1 MSNIPPEFRYP
12 HRRTLRR
19 FLRWLSRLTLNTL
32 TQFEVHGLENV
43 PESGPFI
50 VVGNHFNYADPVPVI
65 AALPFP
71 LEFFAGTQRPSAPAL
86 AKLIPEIWK
95 IYPVVRGT
103 SSRYALKAAEYVMQQ
118 NGVLGIFP
126 EGGAWAQVL
135 RPARPGTAYVATRTG
150 VPILPVGIH
159 GMPDIFPALRRGER
173 TKLTLRFGRPFGPFN
188 VNGRGRD
195 RREQLDEI
203 GHEIMRQIA
212 ALIPPEKHGVYS
224 TDPFIR
230 AEAEKVA
237 AFPWDPTSEF

>member
-12 HRRTLRR
+12 HRPQARR
-19 FLRWLSRLTLNTL
+19 FYRWLARVVLKTL
-32 TQFEVHGLENV
+32 THFEVIGEENI
-43 PESGPFI
+43 PKTGPFL
-50 VVGNHFNYADPVPVI
+50 VVGNHFDFADPVPVL
-65 AALPFP
+65 AVLPQP
-71 LEFFAGTQRPSAPAL
+71 LEFFAGTQRPSAPL
-86 AKLIPEIWK
+86 IAKWLPELWK
-95 IYPVVRGT
+95 VYLVERGT

-150 VPILPVGIH
+150 VPILPIGLT

-173 TKLTLRFGRPFGPFN
+173 TKLTMRIGRPFGPFQTTGK
-188 VNGRGRD
+188 GRE

-203 GHEIMRQIA
+203 GHEIMRHIA
-212 ALIPPEKHGVYS
+212 ALIPAEKRGVYS
-224 TDPFIR
+224 TDPQLR